1 MRGYK
6 AFYDITGTPFS
17 KSIPIAALHRYAQ
30 FEELAEYLAYVAE
43 EGSVGMLTGEIG
55 VGKSTAVRTFL
66 NTLDERLH
74 HVCYV
79 GNADATRSVFR
90 QLAWS
95 FGMRA
100 AHLQGDLRDDV
111 HVRIA
116 ALWAEHNKRTILV
129 VDDAQLLGAKALQ
142 ELRLLTNFTCDSVS
156 ALGLVLVGQPQLRA
170 QLKELPN
177 EALDQR
183 IMVRYHLAGL
193 SRAETAAYMAA
204 HLTAVGAS
212 PDLFTEDA
220 VSAIFQHAKG
230 LPRRINKIAIQAL
243 LKGGHKEVTP
253 IDADLIKAVLKDMAQ
268 E

>member
-6 AFYDITGTPFS
+6 SFFGITGSPFS
-17 KSIPIAALHRYAQ
+17 KGIPIAALHRYPQ

-43 EGSVGMLTGEIG
+43 EGSIGLLTGEIG
-55 VGKSTAVRTFL
+55 VGKSTAIRTFL
-66 NTLDERLH
+66 ASLDDRRYHL
-74 HVCYV
+74 CYV

-100 AHLQGDLRDDV
+100 AHLQGDLRDEV

-116 ALWAEHNKRTILV
+116 ALWSEHNKRTILV
-129 VDDAQLLGAKALQ
+129 VDDAQLLGSKALR
-142 ELRLLTNFTCDSVS
+142 ELRLLTNFTCDSDS
-156 ALGLVLVGQPQLRA
+156 PLGLVLVGQPQLRA

-193 SRAETAAYMAA
+193 SRPETLAYVAA
-204 HLTAVGAS
+204 HLVAVGAA
-212 PDLFTEDA
+212 PDVFTVEA
-220 VSAIFQHAKG
+220 VAAIFQSAKG
-230 LPRRINKIAIQAL
+230 LPRRINKLAVQAL
-243 LKGGHKEVTP
+243 IKAGHKEVTP
-253 IDADLIKAVLKDMAQ
+253 IDADLIAAVLKDMAQ